1 MVQTAYSDQNL
12 FGLAKENYY
21 KLIEYCEMLET
32 EGYWEQPEAI
42 LHKSILEMLDLYI
55 QSVLINLSIYCGKF
69 DKAHKQFIIELP
81 NTNAI
86 ACSLEEETE
95 EVLRVAK
102 KMVSSPPIIIQ
113 LCGMRDVEKDSGIL
127 GKFFDSLLNILLSIS
142 CLSTERDV
150 YLEKFIQEYYN
161 KISAFLINT
170 RKNKVDSK
178 YLFRKLSSGKIEYHP
193 FEEEERKEK
202 ERIQREQEYKAKIQE
217 EQERIKEQEDR
228 AKVQEEQGRIKE
240 YGIEQT
246 EKVTKI
252 QIDEFNKEQTEFF
265 EKQREQEDIQILNK
279 QERNKKQDKINEE
292 KVVIEEHI
300 KKQNEDFY
308 SAACDTTNVETIKLD
323 WSTLKA
329 SQQEKLELAKQEL
342 EKINLIRLQ
351 KEIAEKNK
359 EERLNQLLEE
369 LNQLIGLES
378 VKSEIKS
385 LINVIKVRKMRENF
399 NMPELEMTYHMV
411 FTGNPGTGK
420 TTVARLVAKIY
431 KELGLLSKGNFVET
445 DRSGLV
451 AGFVGQTAI
460 KVKEVIEKS
469 LGGVLFID
477 EAYSLTN
484 HGITNDFG
492 GEAVDTLVKMMEDHR
507 DDLVIIVAGY
517 HQEMQNFLKS
527 NTGLVSRFNKFI
539 DFPDYTLEELM
550 QILDSMAEKSGVTLE
565 EEAKKK
571 IEEKIRNLLEEKR
584 NAFGNARGIRNI
596 FEKIMVN
603 QANRIVNCKEM
614 SLEHLSSITI
624 DDVID
629 IL

>member
-1 MVQTAYSDQNL
+1 
-12 FGLAKENYY
+12 
-21 KLIEYCEMLET
+21 MLET

-81 NTNAI
+81 DTNAI

-95 EVLRVAK
+95 EVLKAAK

-127 GKFFDSLLNILLSIS
+127 GKFFDSLLNIMLSMS
-142 CLSTERDV
+142 CLNTERDA

-161 KISAFLINT
+161 KVSAFLINT

-202 ERIQREQEYKAKIQE
+202 ERIQKEQEYRAKIQE
-217 EQERIKEQEDR
+217 EQD
-228 AKVQEEQGRIKE
+228 
-240 YGIEQT
+240 
-246 EKVTKI
+246 
-252 QIDEFNKEQTEFF
+252 N
-265 EKQREQEDIQILNK
+265 
-279 QERNKKQDKINEE
+279 
-292 KVVIEEHI
+292 I
-300 KKQNEDFY
+300 KKQKIEQIKFVEKQKNKENQEEIQDLKKQEIKIEQVEDKQSILGENKKREMDKKQAEKEEYLRKQTEGSY
-308 SAACDTTNVETIKLD
+308 SAACDTKNIEDIKLE
-323 WSTLKA
+323 WNRLKA

-342 EKINLIRLQ
+342 ERINLIRLQ
-351 KEIAEKNK
+351 KEIAEKNR
-359 EERLNQLLEE
+359 EEKLNRLLEE

-431 KELGLLSKGNFVET
+431 KELGLLSKGTFVET

-451 AGFVGQTAI
+451 AGFVGQTAM

-484 HGITNDFG
+484 NGVTNDFG

-507 DDLVIIVAGY
+507 DDLVVIVAGY

-527 NTGLVSRFNKFI
+527 NTGLISRFNKFI

-550 QILDSMAEKSGVTLE
+550 QILDRMAEKSGVTLK
-565 EEAKKK
+565 EEAKEKIQEK
-571 IEEKIRNLLEEKR
+571 IEHLSEEKR

-614 SLEHLSSITI
+614 SLEQLSSITI
-624 DDVID
+624 EDIID

>member
-1 MVQTAYSDQNL
+1 
-12 FGLAKENYY
+12 
-21 KLIEYCEMLET
+21 MLET

-81 NTNAI
+81 DTNAI

-95 EVLRVAK
+95 EVLKAAK

-127 GKFFDSLLNILLSIS
+127 GKFFDSLLNIMLSMS
-142 CLSTERDV
+142 CLNTERDV

-202 ERIQREQEYKAKIQE
+202 ERIQKEQEYRSKIQE
-217 EQERIKEQEDR
+217 EQDNIEKQELEQIKFVEKQKNKEN
-228 AKVQEEQGRIKE
+228 QEEIQDLKKQEIK
-240 YGIEQT
+240 IEQIE
-246 EKVTKI
+246 EKPS
-252 QIDEFNKEQTEFF
+252 
-265 EKQREQEDIQILNK
+265 IL
-279 QERNKKQDKINEE
+279 EENKKQEMD
-292 KVVIEEHI
+292 
-300 KKQNEDFY
+300 KKQAEGSY
-308 SAACDTTNVETIKLD
+308 SAACDTKNIEDIKLE
-323 WSTLKA
+323 WNRLKA

-342 EKINLIRLQ
+342 ERINLIRLQ
-351 KEIAEKNK
+351 KEIAEKNR
-359 EERLNQLLEE
+359 EEKLNRLLEE

-431 KELGLLSKGNFVET
+431 KELGLLSKGTFVET

-451 AGFVGQTAI
+451 AGFVGQTAM

-484 HGITNDFG
+484 NGVTNDFG

-507 DDLVIIVAGY
+507 DDLVVIVAGY

-527 NTGLVSRFNKFI
+527 NTGLISRFNKFI

-550 QILDSMAEKSGVTLE
+550 QILDRMAEKSGVTLK
-565 EEAKKK
+565 EEAKEKIQEK
-571 IEEKIRNLLEEKR
+571 IEHLSEEKR

-614 SLEHLSSITI
+614 SLEQLSSITI
-624 DDVID
+624 EDIID

>member
-1 MVQTAYSDQNL
+1 
-12 FGLAKENYY
+12 
-21 KLIEYCEMLET
+21 MLET

-81 NTNAI
+81 DTNAI

-95 EVLRVAK
+95 EVLKAAK

-127 GKFFDSLLNILLSIS
+127 GKFFDSLLNIMLSMS
-142 CLSTERDV
+142 CLNTERDA

-161 KISAFLINT
+161 KVSAFLINT

-202 ERIQREQEYKAKIQE
+202 ERIQKEQEYRAKIQE
-217 EQERIKEQEDR
+217 EQD
-228 AKVQEEQGRIKE
+228 
-240 YGIEQT
+240 
-246 EKVTKI
+246 
-252 QIDEFNKEQTEFF
+252 N
-265 EKQREQEDIQILNK
+265 
-279 QERNKKQDKINEE
+279 
-292 KVVIEEHI
+292 I
-300 KKQNEDFY
+300 KKQKIEQIKFVEKQKNKENQEEIQDLKKQEIKIEQVEDKQSILEENKKREMDKKQAEKEEYLRKQTEGSY
-308 SAACDTTNVETIKLD
+308 SAACDTKNIEDIKLE
-323 WSTLKA
+323 WNRLKA

-342 EKINLIRLQ
+342 ERINLIRLQ
-351 KEIAEKNK
+351 KEIAEKNR
-359 EERLNQLLEE
+359 EEKLNRLLEE

-431 KELGLLSKGNFVET
+431 KELGLLSKGTFVET

-451 AGFVGQTAI
+451 AGFVGQTAM

-484 HGITNDFG
+484 NGVTNDFG

-507 DDLVIIVAGY
+507 DDLVVIVAGY

-527 NTGLVSRFNKFI
+527 NTGLISRFNKFI

-550 QILDSMAEKSGVTLE
+550 QILDRMAEKSGVTLK
-565 EEAKKK
+565 EEAKEKIQEK
-571 IEEKIRNLLEEKR
+571 IEHLSEEKR

-614 SLEHLSSITI
+614 SLEQLSSITI
-624 DDVID
+624 EDIID

>member
-1 MVQTAYSDQNL
+1 
-12 FGLAKENYY
+12 
-21 KLIEYCEMLET
+21 MLET

-81 NTNAI
+81 DTNAI

-95 EVLRVAK
+95 EVLKAAK

-127 GKFFDSLLNILLSIS
+127 GKFFDSLLNIMLSMS
-142 CLSTERDV
+142 CLNTERDA

-161 KISAFLINT
+161 KVSAFLINT

-202 ERIQREQEYKAKIQE
+202 ERIQKEQEYRAKIQE
-217 EQERIKEQEDR
+217 EQD
-228 AKVQEEQGRIKE
+228 
-240 YGIEQT
+240 
-246 EKVTKI
+246 
-252 QIDEFNKEQTEFF
+252 N
-265 EKQREQEDIQILNK
+265 
-279 QERNKKQDKINEE
+279 
-292 KVVIEEHI
+292 I
-300 KKQNEDFY
+300 KKQKIEQIKFVEKQKNKENQEEIQDLKKQEIKIEQVEDKQSILEENKKREMDKKQAEGSY
-308 SAACDTTNVETIKLD
+308 SAACDTKNIEDIKLE
-323 WSTLKA
+323 WNRLKA

-342 EKINLIRLQ
+342 ERINLIRLQ
-351 KEIAEKNK
+351 KEIAEKNR
-359 EERLNQLLEE
+359 EEKLNRLLEE

-431 KELGLLSKGNFVET
+431 KELGLLSKGTFVET

-451 AGFVGQTAI
+451 AGFVGQTAM

-484 HGITNDFG
+484 NGVTNDFG

-507 DDLVIIVAGY
+507 DDLVVIVAGY

-527 NTGLVSRFNKFI
+527 NTGLISRFNKFI

-550 QILDSMAEKSGVTLE
+550 QILDRMAEKSGVTLK
-565 EEAKKK
+565 EEAKEKIQEK
-571 IEEKIRNLLEEKR
+571 IEHLSEEKR

-614 SLEHLSSITI
+614 SLEQLSSITI
-624 DDVID
+624 EDIID

>member
-1 MVQTAYSDQNL
+1 
-12 FGLAKENYY
+12 
-21 KLIEYCEMLET
+21 MLET

-81 NTNAI
+81 DTNAI

-95 EVLRVAK
+95 EVLKAAK

-127 GKFFDSLLNILLSIS
+127 GKFFDSLLNIMLSMS
-142 CLSTERDV
+142 CLNTERDA

-202 ERIQREQEYKAKIQE
+202 ERIQKEQEYRAKIQE
-217 EQERIKEQEDR
+217 EQEYR
-228 AKVQEEQGRIKE
+228 AKIQEEQDNIKKQE
-240 YGIEQT
+240 IEQIKFV
-246 EKVTKI
+246 EKQK
-252 QIDEFNKEQTEFF
+252 NKEN
-265 EKQREQEDIQILNK
+265 QEEIQDLKK
-279 QERNKKQDKINEE
+279 QEIKIEQVEDKQSILEENKKQEMD
-292 KVVIEEHI
+292 
-300 KKQNEDFY
+300 KKQAEKEEYLRKQTEGSY
-308 SAACDTTNVETIKLD
+308 SAACDTKNIEDIKLE
-323 WSTLKA
+323 WNRLKA

-342 EKINLIRLQ
+342 ERINLIRLQ
-351 KEIAEKNK
+351 KEIAEKNR
-359 EERLNQLLEE
+359 EEKLNRLLEE

-431 KELGLLSKGNFVET
+431 KELGLLSKGTFVET

-451 AGFVGQTAI
+451 AGFVGQTAM

-484 HGITNDFG
+484 NGVTNDFG

-507 DDLVIIVAGY
+507 DDLVVIVAGY

-527 NTGLVSRFNKFI
+527 NTGLISRFNKFI

-550 QILDSMAEKSGVTLE
+550 QILDRMAEKSGVTLK
-565 EEAKKK
+565 EEAKEKIQEK
-571 IEEKIRNLLEEKR
+571 IEHLSEEKR

-614 SLEHLSSITI
+614 SLEQLSSITI
-624 DDVID
+624 EDIID